1 LISIKATK
9 TYDSVEIKS
18 LNKKYDLFIANAG
31 KNKKT
36 FIKGQKKEWT
46 PIEFDK
52 PNFYLDLS
60 KNFYFSHMHES
71 SMLNRAPKYP
81 DFMIATGKYFFQS
94 IMILRNLNL

>member
-1 LISIKATK
+1 M
-9 TYDSVEIKS
+9 EIKS

-46 PIEFDK
+46 PIEFDQ

-81 DFMIATGKYFFQS
+81 DFMIATGKYFFYNSLKNYDQN
-94 IMILRNLNL
+94 LKRNRF